1 LCESLEN
8 GSEKFFCFRGF
19 VLSKEILME
28 QVLLTPGPTP
38 IEPHAQKALS
48 FPMRGHMDPEVFA
61 VNTRVQTNLRSLYGT
76 DQSAFTCLL
85 AGTGSLG
92 MEAGFAN
99 LLEPGDKVLICAN
112 GSFGFRMAEMSERLG
127 ARVSTVTAPIGQ
139 AVRLEDVKAALK
151 HDAFKLVAV
160 VHGETSTGVLN
171 PAIEIAKLAKSYG
184 ALVTVDAVTTAGMM
198 PYEMHQWG
206 IDYAYTGSQ
215 KCLSAPPGVAPVAF
229 SSTAIEAV
237 HNRKKRVP
245 LWYADLEGLQAYWD
259 RREYHHTVPVQ
270 LHYALDAALTAALN
284 EGLVARAERVEQV
297 GAAALKALETIGFAA
312 FVANPAE
319 RLPTVLAVR
328 LPETVQDVPVRA
340 ALREHGVIVTG
351 GLGETAGKIWRLGL
365 MGESARPSVYHKFF
379 AALEKVLGAK
389 GLIAA
394 FDQHL
399 LVKR

>member
-1 LCESLEN
+1 
-8 GSEKFFCFRGF
+8 
-19 VLSKEILME
+19 ME

-61 VNTRVQTNLRSLYGT
+61 LNSRVQQNLRALYGT
-76 DQSAFTCLL
+76 DQAAFTCLL

-112 GSFGFRMAEMSERLG
+112 GSFGYRMAEMSERLG
-127 ARVSTVTAPIGQ
+127 ANVTTVTAPIGQ
-139 AVRLEDVKAALK
+139 AVR
-151 HDAFKLVAV
+151 FKLVAV

-171 PAIEIAKLAKSYG
+171 PAIDIAKLAKSYG
-184 ALVTVDAVTTAGMM
+184 TLVTVDAVTTAGMM
-198 PYEMHQWG
+198 PYQMSDWG
-206 IDYAYTGSQ
+206 IDYSYTGSQ

-229 SSTAIEAV
+229 SSAAIEAV

-270 LHYALDAALTAALN
+270 LHYALDAALTAALE
-284 EGLVARAERVEQV
+284 EGLVARAERVAQV
-297 GAAALKALETIGFAA
+297 GAAALCALETIGFTA

-328 LPETVQDVPVRA
+328 LPDSVQDVPVRS

-351 GLGETAGKIWRLGL
+351 GLGETVGKIWRLGL
-365 MGESARPSVYHKFF
+365 MGESARPNVYHKFF
-379 AALEKVLGAK
+379 AALEKVLGVK

-394 FDQHL
+394 FDQQMA
-399 LVKR
+399 VSS